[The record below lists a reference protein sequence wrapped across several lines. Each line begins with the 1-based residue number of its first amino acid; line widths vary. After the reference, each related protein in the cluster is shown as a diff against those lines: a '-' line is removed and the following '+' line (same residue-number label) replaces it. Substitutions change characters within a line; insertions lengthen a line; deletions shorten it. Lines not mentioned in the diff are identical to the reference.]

1 MKRSFLSLTV
11 LTLGLILSS
20 NFSGLVKLSDDGAYA
35 QEKVELSQ
43 CSDFKDKQ
51 EYAKAIQCFEE
62 FIKNSQNQKELSEE
76 LSSAY
81 YRLADTYYLD
91 GQYINSYNLSS
102 DKAKDRIEKDT
113 DYRKALYYLL
123 RANNQLHLGEYANAK
138 STINNDFPEK
148 TFKTL
153 DKKSDLITF
162 YLSKG
167 RIYTAT
173 AQINAANS
181 ILSFQDNSAAMKAY
195 ENARREILEKI
206 VLSSNLNIK
215 YSSAKVYCQALIYDR
230 DKPTPS
236 PSLSQDKPER
246 FPPVPLQPEDIN
258 SKEENEPYSIK
269 DAIQNK
275 ANAEDLFKLY
285 SIKDAIQNK
294 ANANEPY
301 SIKDA
306 IQNKANAEDLFKL
319 YSIKDAIQNKAN
331 AEDLFKLLEA
341 IVYLSK
347 NTVYQN
353 DFNKKYQDGKFV
365 SLKSYIDDLKCYVAL
380 ISSAENSPVKNSSQA
395 QDRVAALFY
404 RYLGEAYEK
413 LADSKIDSE
422 ENYKEA
428 KDSYIQSSE
437 SSQNYKDIQLVSLKN
452 LADLYKKNGKNQD
465 AISLYKKIA
474 DSLQKTVEKTESNTD
489 KLTLDQKRFIE
500 ENILNIY
507 QNIIALLWDDSSKS
521 EDIIQYIELSRI
533 NSEFAKNPTSNSCLP
548 SSSNDN
554 DVIPRL
560 QCLPAK
566 TTLIEYFVA
575 KDDRV
580 YAVVINK
587 QNEGDKYKI
596 ELPIAKKYLGM
607 EKELTSQIEQ
617 FYQYDLTAGVQACQQ
632 SDGKSD
638 QLCQPQSLGKLYDI
652 LIKPIKDQIKT
663 TNLIIVPHRIL
674 HNLPFASLYDSQ
686 NKQYLIEKY
695 AISIL
700 PSIYSLATISPS
712 KNAVEDLDNIRV
724 VALANPT
731 FDLLNSQIEVET
743 IKELK
748 SRKKNGKFLY
758 NFRNPLYDENLG
770 NPLYGKNATLE
781 NLERNLNNENTN
793 ILHLSTHSEVD
804 HSNALITSLLLNG
817 DINLQATD
825 IKNLSNVGK
834 LNLVVLS
841 ACETNVG
848 EITKGDAVFNL
859 TNSFLDKGV
868 SSVVSSL
875 WNVDDQ
881 ATSDLMENF
890 YTKLANPETT
900 KAEALQ
906 NAQVNLLKNN
916 QYRHPYYWG
925 AFLLTGDSSP
935 LIGK

>member
-91 GQYINSYNLSS
+91 GQYIDSYNLSS

-123 RANNQLHLGEYANAK
+123 RANNQLFLGEYANAK

-258 SKEENEPYSIK
+258 SKEE
-269 DAIQNK
+269 
-275 ANAEDLFKLY
+275 
-285 SIKDAIQNK
+285 
-294 ANANEPY
+294 NEPY

-521 EDIIQYIELSRI
+521 EDIIQYIERSRI
-533 NSEFAKNPTSNSCLP
+533 SSEAAKKPTYNSCLP

-554 DVIPRL
+554 DVISRL
-560 QCLPAK
+560 QCLPEK

-575 KDDRV
+575 KDDKV

-587 QNEGDKYKI
+587 QNKDNTYTI

-617 FYQYDLTAGVQACQQ
+617 FYQYDLTAGVQVCQQ

-674 HNLPFASLYDSQ
+674 HNLPFAALYDSQ
-686 NKQYLIEKY
+686 NKQYLTEKY

-700 PSIYSLATISPS
+700 PSIYSLATISPE
-712 KNAVEDLDNIRV
+712 KNSVNDPHDIRV

-748 SRKKNGKFLY
+748 SRTNPPQPLY
-758 NFRNPLYDENLG
+758 NLE
-770 NPLYGKNATLE
+770 NPLYGEHATVE
-781 NLERNLNNENTN
+781 NLNDELNRMNPAPS
-793 ILHLSTHSEVD
+793 ILHLSTHNTPDNKVPL
-804 HSNALITSLLLNG
+804 NTALSLYGGQLG
-817 DINLQATD
+817 KKDIDQYHMNQ
-825 IKNLSNVGK
+825 V
-834 LNLVVLS
+834 NLVVLS
-841 ACETNVG
+841 ACQTNVG

-859 TNSFLDKGV
+859 TNSFLNNGV

-875 WNVDDQ
+875 WNVDDE
-881 ATSDLMENF
+881 ATSKLMEKF
-890 YTKLANPETT
+890 YTELANPGTT